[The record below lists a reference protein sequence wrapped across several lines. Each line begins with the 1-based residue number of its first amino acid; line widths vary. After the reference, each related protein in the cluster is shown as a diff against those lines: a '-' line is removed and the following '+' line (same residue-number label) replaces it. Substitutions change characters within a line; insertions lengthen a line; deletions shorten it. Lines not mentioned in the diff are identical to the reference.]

1 MQREETLEA
10 GREWCY
16 QDSREQ
22 MSQGVVERSHA
33 AETMGNGDEKASIG
47 TQKHWGSLLSKERAI

>member
-1 MQREETLEA
+1 
-10 GREWCY
+10 
-16 QDSREQ
+16 